1 MKQAPSTAKGERR
14 GPVPQPWRRIPSEL
28 ANPAIRSGRR
38 HLLRG
43 PLTPYS
49 PAHVTSEQQF
59 GLLYGAY
66 SVGVLLT
73 TPLFGYL
80 GDRIGYR
87 RPMIAEV
94 ILSAAALALFCS
106 APQFYL
112 LLLARLFQGNA
123 SAATSTAGLAVIAE
137 HYLQK
142 RVEMMGLSLMGSTG
156 GSLLGPVI
164 GGSLYEIGGYTLP
177 LVATGVLD
185 RSASNTGSRRPDRS
199 PGGHAHDPAPAGRTT
214 VSISK
219 SSRSSRRARSS
230 AHLPASVR
238 RQAAR
243 SVGAEAIPADPGH
256 DPGSGATDAA
266 HPHPVDDAEPGSLSA
281 VDPAPRATGWS
292 RPISMRTE
300 NRACASRR

>member
-1 MKQAPSTAKGERR
+1 MKQALGTAKGERR
-14 GPVPQPWRRIPSEL
+14 GPVPANL
-28 ANPAIRSGRR
+28 AAVYLSSWPIRQSGSGRR
-38 HLLRG
+38 QLLRG
-43 PLTPYS
+43 PLTYS
-49 PAHVTSEQQF
+49 PAHVGSEQQF

-66 SVGVLLT
+66 SVGVLLA

-199 PGGHAHDPAPAGRTT
+199 PGGHAHDPAPARCF
-214 VSISK
+214 
-219 SSRSSRRARSS
+219 RCAR
-230 AHLPASVR
+230 
-238 RQAAR
+238 Q
-243 SVGAEAIPADPGH
+243 
-256 DPGSGATDAA
+256 
-266 HPHPVDDAEPGSLSA
+266 
-281 VDPAPRATGWS
+281 
-292 RPISMRTE
+292 
-300 NRACASRR
+300 